1 MKRQQLLDHLAHH
14 GCELY
19 REGSRHSIYR
29 NTRTGKRTSVPR
41 HGEIDNVTARK
52 ICDQLGVLRP

>member
-1 MKRQQLLDHLAHH
+1 MKRRQLLDHLAAH

-41 HGEIDNVTARK
+41 HGEVDNVTARK
-52 ICDQLGVLRP
+52 ICDQLGVPRP